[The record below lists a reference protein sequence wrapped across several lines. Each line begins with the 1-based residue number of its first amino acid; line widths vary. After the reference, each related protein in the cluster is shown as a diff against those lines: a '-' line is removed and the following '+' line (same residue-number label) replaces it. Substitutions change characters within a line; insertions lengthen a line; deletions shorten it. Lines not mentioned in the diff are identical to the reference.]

1 MKAVKWLEAKNALNL
16 LMMEKKDSLFVW
28 VGILLIRQITPS
40 FPKKP
45 SGIIFKTNLNIANAS
60 PPICG
65 SHKWMPTNK
74 KSADPND
81 NNNLKDSCNDDKQK
95 KSTHICPTDKY
106 KKRIVTITTMLM
118 FLITPVFEIVVIL

>member
-1 MKAVKWLEAKNALNL
+1 
-16 LMMEKKDSLFVW
+16 
-28 VGILLIRQITPS
+28 
-40 FPKKP
+40 
-45 SGIIFKTNLNIANAS
+45 
-60 PPICG
+60 
-65 SHKWMPTNK
+65 MPTNK